1 LESSYFLSRRSIFEA
16 MPLREGAVIFA
27 GDSLTEQCAWGELLQ
42 SPLVLGRGIGG
53 EPIAGLRLRLA
64 EVLRHRPRQ
73 MILLSGVNNLLQGA
87 DVESLALEH
96 RALVEEVLQSQPHV
110 QVVIQSLLPVS
121 EANFA
126 AQPTAAS
133 RRQREMNA
141 AIVQVNQT
149 LRDLYATL
157 PAERVVY
164 ADIHSHLLDGSGQ
177 LDSACSLDGL
187 HLTGQGYA
195 RWRDAVRP
203 LLQI

>member
-1 LESSYFLSRRSIFEA
+1 MASGVDLESSYFLSRRSIFEA

-149 LRDLYATL
+149 LRDLTL
-157 PAERVVY
+157 HCGRASRVRRTSTR
-164 ADIHSHLLDGSGQ
+164 I
-177 LDSACSLDGL
+177 SLTAPVNWTPPVPWDGL
-187 HLTGQGYA
+187 H
-195 RWRDAVRP
+195 
-203 LLQI
+203 